1 MSRHPQHDNAT
12 SNVLAWSHHA
22 ANVESAAEEEASAD
36 ADEPPDLTMARPRIT
51 PDFRRTS
58 VLNKPKEIHAS
69 LLTRALQ
76 STSESEMPENN
87 PAPQRS
93 NTSRRRR
100 SITSDVSA
108 TSTADLTSDTGMS
121 TPARTNSPSP
131 RLLDTGFVPLALEKH
146 HGQPVQIVGSFP
158 KQDLAPYSVR
168 RSDVQ
173 PTPTAL
179 PDTRDPAVQQI
190 EKKRCISFAC
200 TAKPKD
206 DAAKA
211 PILAPAPTRAPLAEE
226 TKPVP
231 SQPAPPRRPC
241 IKFACPAQPARQAVQ
256 LTPPNRERLVIP
268 NTDESGSVS
277 TVVSTPAT
285 IRKARSPVARRRPM
299 TPRRI
304 PLSPAPVQRKKK
316 YITASSDE
324 LQGEEYHF
332 HEFASDHPTQEAWI
346 RQESNVRKGKL
357 LIDDLLKKENE
368 IRRLAKEAEEEEEE
382 EEDNGENN
390 VDDDELNGDDEDEDE
405 DEDEEDDEE
414 LDENFED
421 DQSGY
426 GSDDDFSD
434 GYNTDEDLGFADSD
448 DEEDDDL
455 LLWTLTA
462 SQSYMAKFA
471 DATPVLRS
479 ASLGALSDSSV
490 CSRRAN
496 RAKRTRQQSIVAR
509 PVTPELPDS
518 TDFVCGTMDEDRPL
532 EEAYATRM
540 AARKLEKLRAI
551 PQDIDPSFPT
561 SDPEDDEEEEM
572 HHSHDS
578 GEPLWLHGELEE
590 LHEERPGRRS
600 RKHEVSPKRHRSPPP
615 PKRYHSPPPKAR
627 GRSPRRLFDHS
638 SPKRVKSPAPVV
650 HLRSPVGSPTHLH
663 NGPTFQALA
672 ARPGLTHTKSL
683 PRAAYFP
690 AHLKTGRRGKVHNKD
705 TTTHVRGAIDIVKGL
720 EQKRQRRKEKF
731 HQKYCDRARKGQVP
745 EKKKP
750 RVGEGAERMR
760 ELGLISAGKRNYVIS
775 I

>member
-36 ADEPPDLTMARPRIT
+36 SDEPPDLNLTRPKIT
-51 PDFRRTS
+51 PEFRRTS
-58 VLNKPKEIHAS
+58 VLNKPKDTHAS

-76 STSESEMPENN
+76 SASESEMPED
-87 PAPQRS
+87 PPSQRS
-93 NTSRRRR
+93 NNSRRRR
-100 SITSDVSA
+100 SITSDISA
-108 TSTADLTSDTGMS
+108 ASTADLTSDTGLS

-131 RLLDTGFVPLALEKH
+131 RLLDTGFVPLAVEKH
-146 HGQPVQIVGSFP
+146 HGAPVQIVGSIP
-158 KQDLAPYSVR
+158 RRDVAPYSVR
-168 RSDVQ
+168 KKDAQ
-173 PTPTAL
+173 PMPTTSTNA
-179 PDTRDPAVQQI
+179 RDPAVQNI

-200 TAKPKD
+200 TAKPKE
-206 DAAKA
+206 DAVKA
-211 PILAPAPTRAPLAEE
+211 PVAAPAPVEAV
-226 TKPVP
+226 PVP
-231 SQPAPPRRPC
+231 SQPVQTRKPC
-241 IKFACPAQPARQAVQ
+241 IKFACPTKPARPAVQ
-256 LTPPNRERLVIP
+256 QTPPNRERLVIP

-285 IRKARSPVARRRPM
+285 IRKARSPVARRRPT

-324 LQGEEYHF
+324 LQGEEFHF

-346 RQESNVRKGKL
+346 RQEATIRKGKL

-382 EEDNGENN
+382 EEND
-390 VDDDELNGDDEDEDE
+390 GDDNA
-405 DEDEEDDEE
+405 DEEDEINAE
-414 LDENFED
+414 YEDENDDGLEED
-421 DQSGY
+421 IDDGQSGY

-448 DEEDDDL
+448 DDEDDDL

-471 DATPVLRS
+471 GSTPVLRS
-479 ASLGALSDSSV
+479 ASPGAISDSSV
-490 CSRRAN
+490 CSRKATRT
-496 RAKRTRQQSIVAR
+496 KRTRQQSIVAR

-561 SDPEDDEEEEM
+561 SDPEDDDEEET

-590 LHEERPGRRS
+590 LHDERAGRRQ
-600 RKHEVSPKRHRSPPP
+600 RKHDVSPKRHRSPPP

-638 SPKRVKSPAPVV
+638 SPKRIKSPAPVAY
-650 HLRSPVGSPTHLH
+650 LKSPVGSPTHLN
-663 NGPTFQALA
+663 NGPNFQALA

-690 AHLKTGRRGKVHNKD
+690 AHLKNGKRAKAHTKN
-705 TTTHVRGAIDIVKGL
+705 TTHVRGAIDIVKGL

>member
-22 ANVESAAEEEASAD
+22 ANIESAAEEEASAD
-36 ADEPPDLTMARPRIT
+36 ADEPPDLQIARPKMT
-51 PDFRRTS
+51 PEFRRTS
-58 VLNKPKEIHAS
+58 VLNKPKESHAS

-76 STSESEMPENN
+76 SASESEMPEKTS
-87 PAPQRS
+87 AQRS
-93 NTSRRRR
+93 NNTSRRRR
-100 SITSDVSA
+100 SITSDASLA
-108 TSTADLTSDTGMS
+108 STADLTSDTGMS
-121 TPARTNSPSP
+121 TPARTSSPSP
-131 RLLDTGFVPLALEKH
+131 RLLDTGFVPLAMEKH
-146 HGQPVQIVGSFP
+146 QGAPVQIVGSFP
-158 KQDLAPYSVR
+158 RRDLAPYTVR
-168 RSDVQ
+168 KTDAQ
-173 PTPTAL
+173 PKPTATL
-179 PDTRDPAVQQI
+179 DSKDPAVQQI

-206 DAAKA
+206 DAPKA
-211 PILAPAPTRAPLAEE
+211 PTAAPAPTPAPV
-226 TKPVP
+226 PVQAGPAP
-231 SQPAPPRRPC
+231 SQPAQPRKPC
-241 IKFACPAQPARQAVQ
+241 IKFACPAQPPRQATQ
-256 LTPPNRERLVIP
+256 QTPPNRERLVIP

-285 IRKARSPVARRRPM
+285 IRKARSPVARRRRPM

-304 PLSPAPVQRKKK
+304 PLSPAPLQRKKK

-332 HEFASDHPTQEAWI
+332 HEFASDHPAQEAWI
-346 RQESNVRKGKL
+346 RQDTTARKGKL

-368 IRRLAKEAEEEEEE
+368 IRRLAKEAEEEAEQE
-382 EEDNGENN
+382 
-390 VDDDELNGDDEDEDE
+390 E
-405 DEDEEDDEE
+405 DEDEEDNVDEDD
-414 LDENFED
+414 DENNVEDEDDDDLEENVDD

-426 GSDDDFSD
+426 GSDDDFSA
-434 GYNTDEDLGFADSD
+434 GYHTDEDLGFADSD
-448 DEEDDDL
+448 DDEDDDL

-479 ASLGALSDSSV
+479 ASLGSMSDSSG
-490 CSRRAN
+490 CSRRAV
-496 RAKRTRQQSIVAR
+496 RTKRSRQQSISAR

-532 EEAYATRM
+532 EEAYATRV

-561 SDPEDDEEEEM
+561 SDPEDDGEEEM

-590 LHEERPGRRS
+590 LHDERAGRRQ
-600 RKHEVSPKRHRSPPP
+600 RKTDVSPKRHRSPPP
-615 PKRYHSPPPKAR
+615 PKRYHSPPPKVR

-638 SPKRVKSPAPVV
+638 SPKRIKSPAPVA
-650 HLRSPVGSPTHLH
+650 HLKSPVGSPAHPNKGLNFHT
-663 NGPTFQALA
+663 LA

-683 PRAAYFP
+683 PRASYFP
-690 AHLKTGRRGKVHNKD
+690 AHLKSGKRTKGHAKN
-705 TTTHVRGAIDIVKGL
+705 TAHVRGAIDIVKGL

-760 ELGLISAGKRNYVIS
+760 ELGLLSAGKRNYVIS

>member
-1 MSRHPQHDNAT
+1 MSRHPQHDSAT

-22 ANVESAAEEEASAD
+22 ANVEFAAEEEASAE
-36 ADEPPDLTMARPRIT
+36 ADEPPDSIMTRPSMT

-58 VLNKPKEIHAS
+58 VPNKPKDTHAS

-76 STSESEMPENN
+76 TASESET
-87 PAPQRS
+87 PANVPAQRS
-93 NTSRRRR
+93 NSSRRRR
-100 SITSDVSA
+100 SITSDVSV

-131 RLLDTGFVPLALEKH
+131 RLLDTGFVPLALDKH
-146 HGQPVQIVGSFP
+146 HGAPVQIVGSLP
-158 KQDLAPYSVR
+158 RRGLAPYSIHRANAQPEPRPTTNQDTKDPV
-168 RSDVQ
+168 VQ
-173 PTPTAL
+173 H
-179 PDTRDPAVQQI
+179 I

-200 TAKPKD
+200 TAKPKV

-211 PILAPAPTRAPLAEE
+211 PPAAPAPMPVE
-226 TKPVP
+226 TVP
-231 SQPAPPRRPC
+231 MPAQPAQPRKPC
-241 IKFACPAQPARQAVQ
+241 IKFACPAQPARQTVQ
-256 LTPPNRERLVIP
+256 QTPPNRERLVIP

-285 IRKARSPVARRRPM
+285 VRKARSPIARRTRPL

-316 YITASSDE
+316 YLTASSDE

-346 RQESNVRKGKL
+346 RQETTARKGKL
-357 LIDDLLKKENE
+357 LIDDLLKKENDF
-368 IRRLAKEAEEEEEE
+368 RRIAKEAEEEAEQ
-382 EEDNGENN
+382 EEDEDGEANAEGDD
-390 VDDDELNGDDEDEDE
+390 DDDENNMEDEDE
-405 DEDEEDDEE
+405 DDDELE
-414 LDENFED
+414 ENVDD

-471 DATPVLRS
+471 DATPDLHS
-479 ASLGALSDSSV
+479 ASLGAISDSSV
-490 CSRRAN
+490 CSRRAM
-496 RAKRTRQQSIVAR
+496 RTKRSRQQSIVAR

-561 SDPEDDEEEEM
+561 SDPEDDDEDDM

-590 LHEERPGRRS
+590 LHDERAGRRQ
-600 RKHEVSPKRHRSPPP
+600 RKGDISPKRHRSPPP

-638 SPKRVKSPAPVV
+638 SPKRIKSPAPVA
-650 HLRSPVGSPTHLH
+650 HPKSPMGSPTQPNKGLA
-663 NGPTFQALA
+663 FKALA

-690 AHLKTGRRGKVHNKD
+690 AQLKSGKRTKANAKSTV
-705 TTTHVRGAIDIVKGL
+705 HVRGAIDIVKGL

-745 EKKKP
+745 DKKKP

-760 ELGLISAGKRNYVIS
+760 ELGLLSAGKRNYVIS
-775 I
+775 V